1 MLLSRFWTF
10 GEMLEYYNRNLY
22 LFPNSEDLTYRETLR
37 ERRRAVSMFS
47 TVSVITTISTAEVNS
62 VEITQL

>member
-10 GEMLEYYNRNLY
+10 GGMLEYYRNLY
-22 LFPNSEDLTYRETLR
+22 LFPNSDDLKYRETLR
-37 ERRRAVSMFS
+37 EERRAVSMFS
-47 TVSVITTISTAEVNS
+47 TVSITTISTAEVNS

>member
-10 GEMLEYYNRNLY
+10 GGMLEYCNRNLY
-22 LFPNSEDLTYRETLR
+22 LFPNSEDLKYRETLR
-37 ERRRAVSMFS
+37 EQRRAVSMFS
-47 TVSVITTISTAEVNS
+47 TVSVIPTISTAEVNS